1 MSETFQSRLNQ
12 ALEIRNMKP
21 VELSQKTGLSKA
33 RISQYTNG
41 VYEAK
46 QKALYL
52 LARAL
57 NVSEAWL
64 MGHDVPME
72 RLICEKNASEVQ
84 LLELIQVTYGKEAV
98 ELLEHFIELNET
110 GKEKAIDTLIDLCM
124 IEKYTEKQQ
133 LLRLLRLLRLFSIY
147 YIFNQFFIIKNY

>member
-1 MSETFQSRLNQ
+1 MGDSFKNRLNQ
-12 ALEIRNMKP
+12 ALEIRGMKP
-21 VELSQKTGLSKA
+21 IELSNRTGLSKA

-52 LARAL
+52 IARAL

-72 RLICEKNASEVQ
+72 RLMYEKCAAE
-84 LLELIQVTYGKEAV
+84 V
-98 ELLEHFIELNET
+98 ELLECIKVTFGKQAVEILEHFVELNEI

-124 IEKYTEKQQ
+124 IEKYTEK
-133 LLRLLRLLRLFSIY
+133 
-147 YIFNQFFIIKNY
+147 N

>member
-46 QKALYL
+46 QKVLYL

-124 IEKYTEKQQ
+124 IDKYTEK
-133 LLRLLRLLRLFSIY
+133 
-147 YIFNQFFIIKNY
+147 

>member
-1 MSETFQSRLNQ
+1 MGETFQSRLNQ

-21 VELSQKTGLSKA
+21 VELSQRTGLSKA

-46 QKALYL
+46 QKALYKI
-52 LARAL
+52 AQAL

-72 RLICEKNASEVQ
+72 RLICEKNATEVQ
-84 LLELIQVTYGKEAV
+84 LLELIQVTYGKKAV
-98 ELLEHFIELNET
+98 ELLEQFVELNES
-110 GKEKAIDTLIDLCM
+110 GKDKAIDTLIDLCM
-124 IEKYTEKQQ
+124 IDKYTEK
-133 LLRLLRLLRLFSIY
+133 
-147 YIFNQFFIIKNY
+147 

>member
-1 MSETFQSRLNQ
+1 MKKGVNSMSETFQDRLNQ
-12 ALEIRNMKP
+12 ALEIRDMKP
-21 VELSQKTGLSKA
+21 VELSQRTGLSKA

-41 VYEAK
+41 VYKAK

-52 LARAL
+52 IARAL

-124 IEKYTEKQQ
+124 IDKYTEK
-133 LLRLLRLLRLFSIY
+133 
-147 YIFNQFFIIKNY
+147 

>member
-1 MSETFQSRLNQ
+1 MGETFQSRLNQ

-21 VELSQKTGLSKA
+21 VELSQRTGLSKA

-52 LARAL
+52 IASAL

-124 IEKYTEKQQ
+124 IDKYTEK
-133 LLRLLRLLRLFSIY
+133 
-147 YIFNQFFIIKNY
+147 

>member
-1 MSETFQSRLNQ
+1 MKKGVNSMSETFQDRLNQ
-12 ALEIRNMKP
+12 ALEIRDMKP
-21 VELSQKTGLSKA
+21 VELSQRTGLSKA

-52 LARAL
+52 IARAL

-72 RLICEKNASEVQ
+72 RLICEKNAAEVELLECIQVTFGEKAVQ
-84 LLELIQVTYGKEAV
+84 LLEQFV
-98 ELLEHFIELNET
+98 ELNET
-110 GKEKAIDTLIDLCM
+110 GKDKAIDTLIDLCM
-124 IEKYTEKQQ
+124 IDKYIDK
-133 LLRLLRLLRLFSIY
+133 
-147 YIFNQFFIIKNY
+147 

>member
-1 MSETFQSRLNQ
+1 MEDSFKNRLNQ
-12 ALEIRNMKP
+12 ALEIRGMKP
-21 VELSQKTGLSKA
+21 IELSKRTGLSKA

-52 LARAL
+52 IARAL

-64 MGHDVPME
+64 MGYDVPME
-72 RLICEKNASEVQ
+72 RLMYEKNAAEVELLECIQVTFGEKAVQ
-84 LLELIQVTYGKEAV
+84 LLEQ
-98 ELLEHFIELNET
+98 FIELNEV

-124 IEKYTEKQQ
+124 IDKYTEK
-133 LLRLLRLLRLFSIY
+133 
-147 YIFNQFFIIKNY
+147 

>member
-46 QKALYL
+46 QKALYKI
-52 LARAL
+52 AQAL

-72 RLICEKNASEVQ
+72 RLICEKNATEVQ
-84 LLELIQVTYGKEAV
+84 LLELIQVTYGKKAV
-98 ELLEHFIELNET
+98 ELLEQFVELNET

-124 IEKYTEKQQ
+124 IDKYTEK
-133 LLRLLRLLRLFSIY
+133 
-147 YIFNQFFIIKNY
+147 

>member
-1 MSETFQSRLNQ
+1 MGDSFKNRLNQ
-12 ALEIRNMKP
+12 ALEIRGMKP
-21 VELSQKTGLSKA
+21 IELSNRTGLSKA

-52 LARAL
+52 IARAL

-72 RLICEKNASEVQ
+72 RLMYEKCAAEVE
-84 LLELIQVTYGKEAV
+84 LLECIKVTFGKQAV
-98 ELLEHFIELNET
+98 ELLEHFVELNEI

-124 IEKYTEKQQ
+124 IEKYTEK
-133 LLRLLRLLRLFSIY
+133 
-147 YIFNQFFIIKNY
+147 N

>member
-1 MSETFQSRLNQ
+1 MNMGDSFKNRLNQ
-12 ALEIRNMKP
+12 ALEIRGMKP
-21 VELSQKTGLSKA
+21 IELSNRTGLSKA

-52 LARAL
+52 IARAL

-72 RLICEKNASEVQ
+72 RLMYEKNAAEVELLECIQVTFGEKAVQ
-84 LLELIQVTYGKEAV
+84 LLEQ
-98 ELLEHFIELNET
+98 FIELNEV
-110 GKEKAIDTLIDLCM
+110 GKDKAIDTLIDLCM
-124 IEKYTEKQQ
+124 IEKYTEK
-133 LLRLLRLLRLFSIY
+133 
-147 YIFNQFFIIKNY
+147 K

>member
-1 MSETFQSRLNQ
+1 MSETFQDRLNQ
-12 ALEIRNMKP
+12 ALEIRDMKP
-21 VELSQKTGLSKA
+21 IELLKRTGLSKA

-52 LARAL
+52 IARAL

-64 MGHDVPME
+64 MGYDVPME
-72 RLICEKNASEVQ
+72 RLMYEKNAAEVE
-84 LLELIQVTYGKEAV
+84 LLELIQVTYGKEVV

-124 IEKYTEKQQ
+124 IDKYTEK
-133 LLRLLRLLRLFSIY
+133 
-147 YIFNQFFIIKNY
+147 

>member
-1 MSETFQSRLNQ
+1 MRTIPYNISKVVMNMGDSFKNRLNQ
-12 ALEIRNMKP
+12 ALEIRGMKP
-21 VELSQKTGLSKA
+21 IELSNRTGLSKA

-52 LARAL
+52 IARAL

-64 MGHDVPME
+64 MGYDVPME
-72 RLICEKNASEVQ
+72 RLMYEKNAAEVE
-84 LLELIQVTYGKEAV
+84 LLECIQVTFGNQAV
-98 ELLEHFIELNET
+98 ELLEHFVELNEI

-124 IEKYTEKQQ
+124 IEKYTEK
-133 LLRLLRLLRLFSIY
+133 
-147 YIFNQFFIIKNY
+147 N

>member
-1 MSETFQSRLNQ
+1 MKKGVNSMSETFQDRLNQ
-12 ALEIRNMKP
+12 ALEIRDMKP
-21 VELSQKTGLSKA
+21 VELSQRTGLFKA

-52 LARAL
+52 IARAL

-72 RLICEKNASEVQ
+72 RLICEKNAAEVELLECIQVTFGEKAVQ
-84 LLELIQVTYGKEAV
+84 LLEQFV
-98 ELLEHFIELNET
+98 ELNET
-110 GKEKAIDTLIDLCM
+110 GKDKAIDTLIDLCM
-124 IEKYTEKQQ
+124 IDKYTEK
-133 LLRLLRLLRLFSIY
+133 
-147 YIFNQFFIIKNY
+147 

>member
-1 MSETFQSRLNQ
+1 MNETFKNRLNQ

-21 VELSQKTGLSKA
+21 VELSQRTGLSKA

-52 LARAL
+52 IARAL

-64 MGHDVPME
+64 MGYDVQME
-72 RLICEKNASEVQ
+72 RKLLNYLNSSLNLMKQGKTKQ
-84 LLELIQVTYGKEAV
+84 L
-98 ELLEHFIELNET
+98 
-110 GKEKAIDTLIDLCM
+110 TL
-124 IEKYTEKQQ
+124 
-133 LLRLLRLLRLFSIY
+133 
-147 YIFNQFFIIKNY
+147 

>member
-64 MGHDVPME
+64 MSHDVPME

-124 IEKYTEKQQ
+124 IDKYTEK
-133 LLRLLRLLRLFSIY
+133 
-147 YIFNQFFIIKNY
+147 